1 MVGVQGSRVSTTENN
16 KMNKPRFPQVPFSN
30 TTSGMKSW
38 DLQAVIFMHSIVFV
52 LNFIALKK
60 RHEKS

>member
-1 MVGVQGSRVSTTENN
+1 MGFQGSRVSATENN
-16 KMNKPRFPQVPFSN
+16 KMNKPHFPRVPFSN
-30 TTSGMKSW
+30 MTSGMKSW